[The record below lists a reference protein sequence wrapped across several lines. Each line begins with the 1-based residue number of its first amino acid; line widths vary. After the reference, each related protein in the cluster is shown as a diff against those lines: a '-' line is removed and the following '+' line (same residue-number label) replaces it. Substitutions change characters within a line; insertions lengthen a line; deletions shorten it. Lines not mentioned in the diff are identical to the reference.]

1 MPMTRFVVAL
11 AIVGLALASASRAQ
25 EVDWNAALSRT
36 EESLAAAPDEAAR
49 FEILG
54 LAAGEARS
62 AGQFT
67 KAVAY
72 GLEFLS
78 LAESHRDS
86 WAYGN
91 ALHEGH
97 QLLGLL
103 ALSDGDTA
111 RATKELLLSAV
122 TPGSP
127 QLRTFGPRMD
137 LAKKLLEAGRK
148 DEVLEYLHRCRTF
161 WKMDYGRLDAWTAE
175 IEKGEVPDFVPNVDL

>member
-11 AIVGLALASASRAQ
+11 AIAGLAVGSAPRAQ
-25 EVDWNAALSRT
+25 EVDWNAELFRT
-36 EESLAAAPDEAAR
+36 EERLAAAPDEAAR

-62 AGQFT
+62 AGRFT

-72 GLEFLS
+72 ALEFLS

-103 ALSDGDTA
+103 ALAEGDAA
-111 RATKELLLSAV
+111 RAVNELLLSAK

-127 QLRTFGPRMD
+127 QLRTFGPRME
-137 LAKKLLEAGRK
+137 LAKELLEAGRK
-148 DEVLEYLHRCRTF
+148 DEVLEYLDRCRTF

-175 IEKGEVPDFVPNVDL
+175 IEKGEVPDFLPNVDL